1 MDAVGSLQRERPFP
15 LRETSFSFKGNFGF
29 LEEKRAFPLLKS
41 SGYFSIKDV
50 YMYTKHGKRVLY
62 GWWMKL
68 HAKWINVMAD
78 SGCIVY
84 ICNKIGK

>member
-1 MDAVGSLQRERPFP
+1 MHGFRKFLQILFYRFI
-15 LRETSFSFKGNFGF
+15 FIWC
-29 LEEKRAFPLLKS
+29 
-41 SGYFSIKDV
+41 YFSIKDV